1 MANVSFSLTGQQ
13 DAKVT
18 NVVTGTSAPSA
29 GDISVEINTTN
40 VKTRKEATKLLEAII
55 RFINNGN
62 VNTVF
67 RP

>member
-13 DAKVT
+13 DARIT

-29 GDISVEINTTN
+29 GDLSIEINTSN
-40 VKTRKEATKLLEAII
+40 VKTRKEAVKLIRQITK
-55 RFINNGN
+55 FIEDG
-62 VNTVF
+62 VINTVF